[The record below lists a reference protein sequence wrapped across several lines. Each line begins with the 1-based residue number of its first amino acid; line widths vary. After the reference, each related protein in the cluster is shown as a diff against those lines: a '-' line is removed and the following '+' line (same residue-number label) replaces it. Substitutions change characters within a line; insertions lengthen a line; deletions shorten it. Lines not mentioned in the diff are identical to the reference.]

1 VSIFISGARILSEAG
16 CRLAGVVEGRGFL
29 LPMCAFD
36 AILVK
41 VYNWGNYSNCTVM
54 EAEMSTATVSAMEL
68 RNAIGDILNRIQYT
82 NERVVIER
90 KGEPI
95 AVMVRVDE
103 LDRLERFEREREAEL
118 FRMAKMLALRDGLQP
133 FGKLIEQHEALH
145 SERLGASADV

>member
-1 VSIFISGARILSEAG
+1 MAIFISG
-16 CRLAGVVEGRGFL
+16 L
-29 LPMCAFD
+29 LLLMCAFD

-118 FRMAKMLALRDGLQP
+118 FRMAKTLALRDGLQP
-133 FGKLIEQHEALH
+133 FGKLMEQHEKLH
-145 SERLGASADV
+145 DERLESPAHV